1 MRRPVELDHLRVGE
15 EAARRLPRRVDRR
28 LRHAV
33 ADDGKE
39 SDVTARRADLRGDL
53 GALREVSDLLVVVR
67 PVRVEVPL
75 AVDPRK

>member
-1 MRRPVELDHLRVGE
+1 MYPLAVSLAAQINKVFLIFFFSALSILIPHSWLAGWLAGWLGSLDV
-15 EAARRLPRRVDRR
+15 P
-28 LRHAV
+28 
-33 ADDGKE
+33 
-39 SDVTARRADLRGDL
+39 L

>member
-1 MRRPVELDHLRVGE
+1 MYPLAVSLAAQINKVFLIFFFSALSILIPHSWLAGWLGSLDV
-15 EAARRLPRRVDRR
+15 P
-28 LRHAV
+28 
-33 ADDGKE
+33 
-39 SDVTARRADLRGDL
+39 L